1 MATPQSDY
9 MRLVGGTNSARSI
22 IYTSDDSDTQNLIKI
37 GDTVK
42 ITGTANNNGVYT
54 VSGIQTDGTA
64 LGSDGDVYYILKGKR
79 LTAENSGGTPQIEV
93 IRPTGDKLCTSPEA
107 RTNGGG
113 ISVWSTNATTDYTT
127 RHNGWSDDAI
137 NPTITGIGAK
147 YIYLFID
154 NALRVCNINEQ
165 HESLIKWYGYIQR
178 DQFASSGVNSG
189 KSPTFAEW
197 QEHPNTL
204 SPPKMSGKFTFAFG
218 QSGNTAANW
227 SDDTA
232 ANYYKNDNRGVRI
245 PKRVNNSSD
254 FSGSEGDVQL
264 NGAHNN
270 SVTAFTFENDDASAN
285 VLDQATTGEVITID
299 EALNAVPKEYL
310 FCKKTS
316 GSSGGTITYS
326 RAYGGKLSGTAPDT
340 YSDQDKPIIERGIG
354 WNISVDDGTD
364 DGQWLPDTY
373 EFYQTFIYDGNQESL
388 PALMGEGSATIAKF
402 THTTAGGKS
411 LRVGVFADFA
421 YNGRISGGRVYIRP
435 QGSDGELALLLD
447 IDIVLGVRTSLF
459 GDYETWVYDDD
470 IGYYV
475 IPDES
480 NGTGI
485 GNCKFPNL
493 DTYTTIN
500 GFSHQ
505 SKFISIGK
513 LGEMYKDSVVAN
525 RRAFIVNV
533 KTSGYT
539 GELEKYGDRL
549 MYSEINRFDT
559 FLEDN
564 FIDVSKGDYGEYVAI
579 KTFADRLIAFKHNL
593 VHIIN
598 IASPNPASWYLEET
612 LRYGGINYN
621 YSATNTKY
629 GVAWV
634 SDTGCY
640 LYDGSKIRNL
650 IDRKLGINE
659 VTNAEADTGTIFKW
673 SDFVN
678 GSANVKDPMIGYEPM
693 SDSLVIV
700 RSPNDNTTYSNN
712 GYVYDF
718 NTNAWC
724 HLGNLIPDNE
734 HISNF
739 FHDWNNNLCTLFDTN
754 ANVNDFKKFLPVPLA
769 TGGGT
774 SGSSNEYINQ
784 KIYTRDIDFGDPSTV
799 KKVYAVTLTYKASVA
814 QANPL
819 KYAVGGKQPAAFT
832 SFATKTLGV
841 TSDWDIATFT
851 ASSPIS
857 CNTIQLLLEL
867 PSSGTFELNEMS
879 IEYRIIRGKT
889 TADG

>member
-9 MRLVGGTNSARSI
+9 MLLKGGTDNGSST
-22 IYTSDDSDTQNLIKI
+22 IYTSDDTNTQNLIKV
-37 GDTVK
+37 GDTIK
-42 ITGTANNNGVYT
+42 ITGTASNNGVYT

-64 LGSDGDVYYILKGKR
+64 LGTAGDVYYILKGKR
-79 LTAENSGGTPQIEV
+79 LTAENSNSGRALRIEV

-127 RHNGWSDDAI
+127 RHNGWSDDVI

-178 DQFASSGVNSG
+178 DQFAASGVNSG

-204 SPPKMSGKFTFAFG
+204 APPKMSGQFTLAFG
-218 QSGNTAANW
+218 QSRNDDTSANPW
-227 SDDTA
+227 SDDTV
-232 ANYYKNDNRGVRI
+232 ANYYKNDRGVRLT
-245 PKRVNNSSD
+245 KKTSTSDLRVK
-254 FSGSEGDVQL
+254 GDL
-264 NGAHNN
+264 DAAA
-270 SVTAFTFENDDASAN
+270 TAFTFEDTNPTDI
-285 VLDQATTGEVITID
+285 LDQSTTGEVITID
-299 EALNAVPKEYL
+299 DAINAVPTEYL

-326 RAYGGKLSGTAPDT
+326 RAYGGKLSGTAPVDLANEAT
-340 YSDQDKPIIERGIG
+340 PIIERGVG
-354 WNISVDDGTD
+354 WNISVADGTD

-388 PALMGEGSATIAKF
+388 PVLMGEGSSTIAKF
-402 THTTAGGKS
+402 THTTVGGKS

-435 QGSDGELALLLD
+435 QGSDGELTLLLD
-447 IDIVLGVRTSLF
+447 IDIVLGVRTSLS
-459 GDYETWVYDDD
+459 GDYEIWVYDDA

-480 NGTGI
+480 SATGV

-700 RSPNDNTTYSNN
+700 RSPNDNTTNSNN

-734 HISNF
+734 QISNF

-774 SGSSNEYINQ
+774 DGSSNEYINQ

-799 KKVYAVTLTYKASVA
+799 KKVYAVTITYKAPSVG
-814 QANPL
+814 QASPL

-832 SFATKTLGV
+832 SFATKTLSA
-841 TSDWDIATFT
+841 TNDWDIATFT
-851 ASSPIS
+851 ASTPIS
-857 CNTIQLLLEL
+857 CNTIQFLIEL
-867 PSSGTFELNEMS
+867 PSSGVFELNEMS

>member
-1 MATPQSDY
+1 
-9 MRLVGGTNSARSI
+9 
-22 IYTSDDSDTQNLIKI
+22 
-37 GDTVK
+37 
-42 ITGTANNNGVYT
+42 
-54 VSGIQTDGTA
+54 
-64 LGSDGDVYYILKGKR
+64 
-79 LTAENSGGTPQIEV
+79 
-93 IRPTGDKLCTSPEA
+93 
-107 RTNGGG
+107 
-113 ISVWSTNATTDYTT
+113 
-127 RHNGWSDDAI
+127 
-137 NPTITGIGAK
+137 
-147 YIYLFID
+147 
-154 NALRVCNINEQ
+154 
-165 HESLIKWYGYIQR
+165 
-178 DQFASSGVNSG
+178 
-189 KSPTFAEW
+189 
-197 QEHPNTL
+197 
-204 SPPKMSGKFTFAFG
+204 MSGQFTFAFG
-218 QSGNTAANW
+218 QSRNDDTSANPW
-227 SDDTA
+227 SDDTV
-232 ANYYKNDNRGVRI
+232 ANYYKNDRGVRLT
-245 PKRVNNSSD
+245 KKNSTSALRVK
-254 FSGSEGDVQL
+254 GDL
-264 NGAHNN
+264 DAAATG
-270 SVTAFTFENDDASAN
+270 FTFEDTGPNDI
-285 VLDQATTGEVITID
+285 LDQAITGEVITID
-299 EALNAVPKEYL
+299 DALNAAPTEYL

-316 GSSGGTITYS
+316 GSSGGTMTYS
-326 RAYGGKLSGTAPDT
+326 RAYGGKVGGTAPVDLANQAT
-340 YSDQDKPIIERGIG
+340 PIIERGVG
-354 WNISVDDGTD
+354 WNISVADGTD
-364 DGQWLPDTY
+364 DGDWLVDTY
-373 EFYQTFIYDGNQESL
+373 EFYQTFIYDDNQESL
-388 PALMGEGSATIAKF
+388 PVLMGNGAATIAKF
-402 THTTAGGKS
+402 THAAAGGKS

-421 YNGRISGGRVYIRP
+421 YSGRINGGRIYIRP
-435 QGSDGELALLLD
+435 QGSDGELTLLLD
-447 IDIVLGVRTSLF
+447 IDIVLGVRSSLD
-459 GDYETWVYDDD
+459 GDYSTWVYDDN

-475 IPDES
+475 IPNE
-480 NGTGI
+480 GVATGV
-485 GNCKFPNL
+485 GNCKFPNI

-525 RRAFIVNV
+525 RRMFIVNV
-533 KTSGYT
+533 KTSGFT

-559 FLEDN
+559 FLESN

-598 IASPNPASWYLEET
+598 IASPSPANWYLEDT

-640 LYDGSKIRNL
+640 IYDGSQVTNL
-650 IDRKLGINE
+650 IDKKLGINE

-678 GSANVKDPMIGYEPM
+678 GSANVKDPMVGYEPM
-693 SDSLVIV
+693 SNSLVIV

-774 SGSSNEYINQ
+774 SGSSNEYKNQ
-784 KIYTRDIDFGDPSTV
+784 KIYTKDIDFGDPSTV
-799 KKVYAVTLTYKASVA
+799 KKVYAVTITYKAPAVG

-832 SFATKTLGV
+832 SFATKTLAA
-841 TSDWDIATFT
+841 TNDWDVATFT

-857 CNTIQLLLEL
+857 CNTIQFLIEL
-867 PSSGTFELNEMS
+867 PSSGAFELNEMT
-879 IEYRIIRGKT
+879 IEYRAIRGKT

>member
-9 MRLVGGTNSARSI
+9 MLLTNGTNSARST
-22 IYTSDDSDTQNLIKI
+22 IYTSDDSNTQNLIKV
-37 GDTVK
+37 GDTIK
-42 ITGTANNNGVYT
+42 ITGTASNNGIYT
-54 VSGIQTDGTA
+54 VSGIQTETGVS
-64 LGSDGDVYYILKGKR
+64 LGADGDVYYILKGKR

-93 IRPTGDKLCTSPEA
+93 IRPTGDKLCTSPEGL
-107 RTNGGG
+107 TNGGG
-113 ISVWSTNATTDYTT
+113 ISVWSTNDTTDY
-127 RHNGWSDDAI
+127 
-137 NPTITGIGAK
+137 
-147 YIYLFID
+147 IYSFID

-299 EALNAVPKEYL
+299 EDLNALPREYL

-388 PALMGEGSATIAKF
+388 PALMGEGSSTIAKF
-402 THTTAGGKS
+402 THTTVGGKS

-435 QGSDGELALLLD
+435 QGSDGELTLLLD
-447 IDIVLGVRTSLF
+447 IDIVLGVRTSLS

-475 IPDES
+475 IPDENS
-480 NGTGI
+480 ATGV
-485 GNCKFPNL
+485 GNCKFPNI

-513 LGEMYKDSVVAN
+513 LGDLS
-525 RRAFIVNV
+525 
-533 KTSGYT
+533 
-539 GELEKYGDRL
+539 
-549 MYSEINRFDT
+549 
-559 FLEDN
+559 
-564 FIDVSKGDYGEYVAI
+564 
-579 KTFADRLIAFKHNL
+579 
-593 VHIIN
+593 
-598 IASPNPASWYLEET
+598 
-612 LRYGGINYN
+612 
-621 YSATNTKY
+621 
-629 GVAWV
+629 
-634 SDTGCY
+634 
-640 LYDGSKIRNL
+640 
-650 IDRKLGINE
+650 
-659 VTNAEADTGTIFKW
+659 
-673 SDFVN
+673 
-678 GSANVKDPMIGYEPM
+678 
-693 SDSLVIV
+693 
-700 RSPNDNTTYSNN
+700 
-712 GYVYDF
+712 
-718 NTNAWC
+718 
-724 HLGNLIPDNE
+724 
-734 HISNF
+734 
-739 FHDWNNNLCTLFDTN
+739 
-754 ANVNDFKKFLPVPLA
+754 
-769 TGGGT
+769 
-774 SGSSNEYINQ
+774 
-784 KIYTRDIDFGDPSTV
+784 
-799 KKVYAVTLTYKASVA
+799 
-814 QANPL
+814 
-819 KYAVGGKQPAAFT
+819 
-832 SFATKTLGV
+832 
-841 TSDWDIATFT
+841 
-851 ASSPIS
+851 
-857 CNTIQLLLEL
+857 
-867 PSSGTFELNEMS
+867 
-879 IEYRIIRGKT
+879 
-889 TADG
+889 